1 MNMLGNIVA
10 RQARNVVTAGA
21 LMIASS
27 IANSSVRAFTNDTLE
42 SIAQDIRRVR
52 NGIKERRQEQ

>member
-1 MNMLGNIVA
+1 MNLIGNIA
-10 RQARNVVTAGA
+10 IRQARNIVTAGA

-42 SIAQDIRRVR
+42 SITRDIRRVK
-52 NGIKERRQEQ
+52 NGLKERRQEQ